1 MAFKNIE
8 ELARGIAAS
17 GQNWSE
23 GDRQLA
29 QQNIDYGNNL
39 YNLKS
44 SWQDATKRGD
54 TAGAQA
60 IHDQTE
66 DFRKRYGGY
75 RGGGDGS
82 QTIRDSTYFVPS
94 DKYGSTLDDLA
105 QQLVNYNKFKNPY
118 QGQLDDI
125 AGQLGSYSPFTNPYQ
140 SQTDKVLDQYLNR
153 DPFSYDLDSDP
164 NWQQY
169 QKTYLREGQR
179 AREDTLANYAAAT
192 GGQASTAAMNA
203 ASQAQDY
210 YNAQLA
216 DKAPELYG
224 QAYDRWLNESDQYAN
239 QLNTL
244 RGLGADALSA
254 WDANRGLLNDQ
265 LSAYRQLGSDA
276 LTEWDANRGLLND
289 QLNGI
294 QGLSDTAYN
303 RELAKWQT
311 DYNVGRDALNDTRYT
326 DETTYNRQQDALDR
340 EDAKRK
346 QALAQALEWMQ
357 LGLTPD
363 SSVLEAAGL
372 SSGDVSKYVGA
383 VQAQMAAKGGSGG
396 GSGRRSSSSGGSSS
410 GSSTGGNT
418 EAERLDA
425 LYRDA
430 QKSGNPSNYIA
441 SNYKNYGFTKST
453 GLSGGYKNWSE
464 LSAGAQEVPRSN
476 VGNGSGS
483 TWVSVPGIGR
493 LSWSELEHYVDN
505 GIVAE
510 TLGSDGKYHY
520 KKVK

>member
-17 GQNWSE
+17 GQSWSE
-23 GDRQLA
+23 GDKQLA
-29 QQNIDYGNNL
+29 QQNLDYGNNL

-44 SWQDATKRGD
+44 SWQDATRRGD

-75 RGGGDGS
+75 TGGADGS

-105 QQLVNYNKFKNPY
+105 QQLVNYGKYKNPY
-118 QGQLDDI
+118 QGKLDDI
-125 AGQLGSYSPFTNPYQ
+125 AGQLGSYSPFENPYKQ
-140 SQTDKVLDQYLNR
+140 QTDQVLNQYLNR
-153 DPFSYDLDSDP
+153 GPFSYDLESDP

-179 AREDTLANYAAAT
+179 AREDTLGNYAAAT
-192 GGQASTAAMNA
+192 GGQSSTAAINA

-216 DKAPELYG
+216 DKAPELY
-224 QAYDRWLNESDQYAN
+224 QFAYERWLNEGDQYAN
-239 QLNTL
+239 QLNAL

-265 LSAYRQLGSDA
+265 LS
-276 LTEWDANRGLLND
+276 
-289 QLNGI
+289 GI

-303 RELAKWQT
+303 RELAKWQA
-311 DYNVGRDALNDTRYT
+311 DYGVGRDALTDTRYT
-326 DETTYNRQQDALDR
+326 DETAYNRQQDALDR

-363 SSVLEAAGL
+363 SSVLDAAGL
-372 SSGDVSKYVGA
+372 SSGDVSRYVSA
-383 VQAQMAAKGGSGG
+383 VQAQLAAKGGSGG
-396 GSGRRSSSSGGSSS
+396 SSGRRSSSSGGSSEGS
-410 GSSTGGNT
+410 GSSGSGGPDYDGLF
-418 EAERLDA
+418 ADA
-425 LYRDA
+425 YA
-430 QKSGNPSNYIA
+430 SGHPENYIA
-441 SNYKNYGFTKST
+441 SHYKDYGFSKST
-453 GLSGGYKNWSE
+453 GLSTEYK
-464 LSAGAQEVPRSN
+464 
-476 VGNGSGS
+476 
-483 TWVSVPGIGR
+483 R
-493 LSWSELEHYVDN
+493 LYDDDFSDLY
-505 GIVAE
+505 AE
-510 TLGSDGKYHY
+510 TKDMVDKSEYSSSAARQYLEAQGVSDQTIDLILAQVYGRK
-520 KKVK
+520 

>member
-17 GQNWSE
+17 GQSWS
-23 GDRQLA
+23 DADKALA
-29 QQNIDYGNNL
+29 QKNIDYGNSL
-39 YNLKS
+39 YTLKND
-44 SWQDATKRGD
+44 WVNATKRGD
-54 TAGAQA
+54 ATAAQEA
-60 IHDQTE
+60 HDRAE

-75 RGGGDGS
+75 TGGADGS
-82 QTIRDSTYFVPS
+82 GYVKDSTYFNYD
-94 DKYGSTLDDLA
+94 DKYGGTLDDLA
-105 QQLVNYNKFKNPY
+105 QQLVNYSKFKNPY
-118 QGQLDDI
+118 QSKLDDI
-125 AGQLGSYSPFTNPYQ
+125 AGQIGSYSPFSNPYQ
-140 SQTDKVLDQYLNR
+140 QQTDKVLDQYLNR
-153 DPFSYDLDSDP
+153 DPFSYDLESDP

-192 GGQASTAAMNA
+192 GGQSSTAAVNA

-216 DKAPELYG
+216 DKAPELYKL
-224 QAYDRWLNESDQYAN
+224 AYDMWLNEGDQYAN

-265 LSAYRQLGSDA
+265 LSAYRQLGNDA

-303 RELAKWQT
+303 RELAKWQA
-311 DYNVGRDALNDTRYT
+311 DYGVGRDRVSDTRYT

-372 SSGDVSKYVGA
+372 SSGDVSNYVGA
-383 VQAQMAAKGGSGG
+383 VQAQLAAKGGSGG
-396 GSGRRSSSSGGSSS
+396 GSGRRSSGSSS
-410 GSSTGGNT
+410 ESSTGGGQDY
-418 EAERLDA
+418 EGLF
-425 LYRDA
+425 RDA
-430 QKSGNPSNYIA
+430 YLSGNPQSYIA
-441 SNYKNYGFTKST
+441 NHYKEYGFSKST
-453 GLSGGYKNWSE
+453 GLTTDYKNTYGDDFTDAYTSAKEMVDKSE
-464 LSAGAQEVPRSN
+464 YSPSAALSYLRGQDYDDETAQRILYMIY
-476 VGNGSGS
+476 G
-483 TWVSVPGIGR
+483 
-493 LSWSELEHYVDN
+493 
-505 GIVAE
+505 
-510 TLGSDGKYHY
+510 GK
-520 KKVK
+520 K